1 MTGALAYAPFPDR
14 DNAREIAGILLA
26 EKLIA
31 CANIL
36 APVESVFEWKGER
49 ASEQEIGVL
58 FKTTG
63 AALDV
68 LIERLGELHPYDT
81 PAILGWHCDAAFPA
95 TLDWLET
102 TVGTG

>member
-1 MTGALAYAPFPDR
+1 MSGALAYAPFPDSAS
-14 DNAREIAGILLA
+14 AREVAGTLLA

-36 APVESVFEWKGER
+36 GPVEAVFEWKGER
-49 ASEQEIGVL
+49 ASEQEVGVL

-63 AALDV
+63 NALDT

-81 PAILGWHCDAAFPA
+81 PAILGWCCDAAHPA
-95 TLDWLET
+95 TLGWLGM
-102 TVGTG
+102 TVQGA